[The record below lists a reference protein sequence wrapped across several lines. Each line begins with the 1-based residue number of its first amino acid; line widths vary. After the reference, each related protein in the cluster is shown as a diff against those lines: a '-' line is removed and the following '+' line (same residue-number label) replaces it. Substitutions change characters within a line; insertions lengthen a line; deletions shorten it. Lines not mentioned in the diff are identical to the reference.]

1 MTRDGVRDMAA
12 SVRAR
17 LLNLARAT
25 RKPYDEVLIQYA
37 LERFLFRLSKSP
49 YRGEL
54 LLKGG
59 LLLMGRGL
67 PQARPTRDIDFLGL
81 MPNDVDAVSRT
92 IRAIGETP
100 FQDGMVYDFSRM
112 THEILTPESDYRGV
126 RLKFSGWLGRAR
138 VPMQIDIGFG
148 DKVVPDPTEMVFPT
162 LLDIEPPIILGY
174 TSETVI
180 AEKFEAALDL
190 ADLNSRMK
198 DFYDI
203 WFLCQTCGF
212 EGRILKEAIIATCKR
227 RRTEIRSDAEMFSDG
242 FAVRAEKKRQWSAF
256 LGKGPII
263 GAPEDF
269 SLRMNS
275 IREFLRPIVQAFEAN
290 QPFEPN
296 WSPGGPWEEYVRN
309 GNGVRHK

>member
-1 MTRDGVRDMAA
+1 MTRARVRDMAA

-17 LLNLARAT
+17 LLNLARRT
-25 RKPYDEVLIQYA
+25 SKPYDEMLIQYA

-49 YRGEL
+49 YKGSF

-59 LLLMGRGL
+59 LLLTGRGL

-81 MPNDVDAVSRT
+81 MPNEVDAVSRT
-92 IRAIGETP
+92 IRTIGETV
-100 FQDGMVYDFSRM
+100 FQDAMVYDFSRM
-112 THEILTPESDYRGV
+112 THETLTPESDYRGV
-126 RLKFSGWLGRAR
+126 RLKFSGRLGKAR

-162 LLDIEPPIILGY
+162 LLDTEPPIILGY
-174 TSETVI
+174 TPETVI

-203 WFLCQTCGF
+203 WFLCQICAF
-212 EGRILKEAIIATCKR
+212 MGRILQEAIIATSKR
-227 RRTEIRSDAEMFSDG
+227 RRTEIRSDAEIFSDV
-242 FAVRAEKKRQWSAF
+242 FAAGAEKKRQWSAF
-256 LGKGPII
+256 LGKGPIT

-269 SLRMNS
+269 SLLMNA
-275 IREFLRPIVQAFEAN
+275 IQDFLRPIAQACEAN
-290 QPFEPN
+290 QSFELK
-296 WSPGGPWEEYVRN
+296 WSPGGPWS
-309 GNGVRHK
+309 

>member
-1 MTRDGVRDMAA
+1 
-12 SVRAR
+12 
-17 LLNLARAT
+17 
-25 RKPYDEVLIQYA
+25 VLIQYA
-37 LERFLFRLSKSP
+37 LERFLFRLSKSS
-49 YRGEL
+49 YKEDL

-81 MPNDVDAVSRT
+81 MPNDVNAVSGT
-92 IRAIGETP
+92 IRTIGETV

-126 RLKFSGWLGRAR
+126 RLKFSGWLGKAR

-162 LLDIEPPIILGY
+162 LLDTEPPIILGY
-174 TSETVI
+174 TPETVL

-198 DFYDI
+198 DFYDV
-203 WFLCQTCGF
+203 WFLCQTCAF
-212 EGRILKEAIIATCKR
+212 EGRILQEAVIATCKR
-227 RRTEIRSDAEMFSDG
+227 RRTEIRSDAEMFSDA
-242 FAVRAEKKRQWSAF
+242 FAAGAGKKRQWAAF
-256 LGKGPII
+256 LGKGPIT

-269 SLRMNS
+269 SLLMNA
-275 IREFLRPIVQAFEAN
+275 IREFLHPIAQASEAD
-290 QPFEPN
+290 QSFEPK
-296 WSPGGPWEEYVRN
+296 WSPGGPWK
-309 GNGVRHK
+309 G

>member
-1 MTRDGVRDMAA
+1 MTRGGVRDMAA

-17 LLNLARAT
+17 LLNLAHRT
-25 RKPYDEVLIQYA
+25 KKPYDEVLIQYA

-49 YRGEL
+49 YKEHF

-81 MPNDVDAVSRT
+81 MPIDVDAVSQT
-92 IRAIGETP
+92 IRAISETF
-100 FQDGMVYDFSRM
+100 FQDAMVYDFSRM
-112 THEILTPESDYRGV
+112 TYETLSPESDYRGV
-126 RLKFSGWLGRAR
+126 RLKFSGRLGKAR

-148 DKVVPDPTEMVFPT
+148 DKVVPNPTEMVFPT
-162 LLDIEPPIILGY
+162 LLGTEPPIILGY
-174 TSETVI
+174 TPETVI

-203 WFLCQTCGF
+203 WFLCQLCAF
-212 EGRILKEAIIATCKR
+212 EGRILQEAIIATCKR
-227 RRTEIRSDAEMFSDG
+227 RRTKIRSDAEMFSDT
-242 FAVRAEKKRQWSAF
+242 FAGGAEKKRRWSAF
-256 LGKGPII
+256 LAKGPIT

-269 SLRMNS
+269 SLIMDA
-275 IREFLRPIVQAFEAN
+275 IRGFLRPIAQACEEHGSFESRW
-290 QPFEPN
+290 P
-296 WSPGGPWEEYVRN
+296 PGGPWKR
-309 GNGVRHK
+309 